1 MQDCVGQLSQWA
13 SAMSDLNHLE
23 QKHKQNN
30 IPWWK
35 KMSGSVEAEALAVF
49 EAKTKA
55 DHMREE
61 LYSFLSAHWGPSYV
75 KELKK
80 IEGQIRKQRK
90 EQLYKKQE
98 AIEKLITLG
107 ATIGC
112 LIVGSAL
119 LGGMIYAAGLYQ
131 GVGDV
136 VSHLDIILNWRRFRF
151 LPGGQCVHVQRCV
164 SCRKVESK
172 NFSYS
177 AKPSGALL

>member
-1 MQDCVGQLSQWA
+1 MDPVTVTAAISAASSAVSYIKKAVSAGRDMQDCVGQLAKWG
-13 SAMSDLNHLE
+13 SAMSDLTHLE
-23 QKHKQNN
+23 QKHKTNK

-90 EQLYKKQE
+90 EQLYAKQE
-98 AIEKLITLG
+98 AIERLITIA
-107 ATIGC
+107 ATFVCLLVGC
-112 LIVGSAL
+112 GL
-119 LGGMIYAAGLYQ
+119 LGGMIYGVGLYQ
-131 GVGDV
+131 GR
-136 VSHLDIILNWRRFRF
+136 W
-151 LPGGQCVHVQRCV
+151 
-164 SCRKVESK
+164 
-172 NFSYS
+172 
-177 AKPSGALL
+177 

>member
-1 MQDCVGQLSQWA
+1 MDPITVTAAISAASSAVGYLKKAVNAGREMQDCVGQLSKWA

-112 LIVGSAL
+112 LIVGGLL
-119 LGGMIYAAGLYQ
+119 LGGMIYGVGLYQ
-131 GVGDV
+131 GR
-136 VSHLDIILNWRRFRF
+136 W
-151 LPGGQCVHVQRCV
+151 
-164 SCRKVESK
+164 
-172 NFSYS
+172 
-177 AKPSGALL
+177 

>member
-1 MQDCVGQLSQWA
+1 MDPVTVTAAISAASSAVGYIKKAVSAGREMQDCVGQLAQWG

-98 AIEKLITLG
+98 ALEKLITLG
-107 ATIGC
+107 ATLGC
-112 LIVGSAL
+112 LILGGAL
-119 LGGMIYAAGLYQ
+119 LGGMIYGVGLYQ
-131 GVGDV
+131 GR
-136 VSHLDIILNWRRFRF
+136 W
-151 LPGGQCVHVQRCV
+151 
-164 SCRKVESK
+164 
-172 NFSYS
+172 
-177 AKPSGALL
+177 